1 MTLFPRII
9 LMLLATDT
17 FALQASWPM
26 FRGRQ
31 DLAGTAAGNLPDSLE
46 LRWSFKT
53 EGPVKSSA
61 AIDGERVVVGSDD
74 KRVYCLNSVTGERD
88 VGV

>member
-1 MTLFPRII
+1 MLNCLTVVMLFQRII

-53 EGPVKSSA
+53 ESYGK
-61 AIDGERVVVGSDD
+61 IIR
-74 KRVYCLNSVTGERD
+74 RH
-88 VGV
+88 